1 MFSMKIHGG
10 RRARQWVAADA
21 QIQGTGR
28 GPGHVRR
35 LKPRVTIHLVV
46 HNVLDETNVADVAI
60 GEGAGICQLRRDD
73 DSFYKDSLEAGC
85 GWAADVLFSQTP
97 NSRRIARHC

>member
-35 LKPRVTIHLVV
+35 LKPRMTNHLVV
-46 HNVLDETNVADVAI
+46 HNVVDETNVADVAI
-60 GEGAGICQLRRDD
+60 GEGAGICQLRRDW
-73 DSFYKDSLEAGC
+73 DSFYKGC
-85 GWAADVLFSQTP
+85 VKTGCDWAADVPFSQPRTADASP
-97 NSRRIARHC
+97 